1 MSVFGIKLVNGD
13 EIIAKVDKA
22 ITGNVNKIKLVKPA
36 IIGFLQNA
44 NGVPSLGLA
53 DYMIASEKK
62 EIFID
67 ETHIIFMY
75 EPRIDI
81 LNSYNEMFGSGLII
95 SKPSLIGADGILP
108 FTKKP

>member
-13 EIIAKVDKA
+13 EIIAKVDKV
-22 ITGNVNKIKLVKPA
+22 ITGNFSKIKLVKPA

-53 DYMIASEKK
+53 DYLVSSEKK
-62 EIFID
+62 EIFIE

-75 EPRIDI
+75 EPRTDM
-81 LNSYNEMFGSGLII
+81 LNAYNEMFGSGLVIP
-95 SKPSLIGADGILP
+95 KPSLVGTDGIIP